1 MIALA
6 IVCAEILFWVFLLSG
21 LFARYALRQTT
32 LGLVL
37 LALTPVV
44 DIVLIAL
51 TYIDLHRGAD
61 ASFFH
66 GLATVYVGF
75 TVMFGPAIVRAM
87 DAKFLRRYGGG
98 KGSGAETARPMSS
111 SGSPT
116 EKDARR
122 DWLKACAACGIAG
135 VLIVIAMAIVGLA
148 RAYEIDMDP
157 YLTET
162 GKYFADEMEDASII
176 DGFGR
181 LAGMSWDDLVKPE
194 YPASIVVAWPFITRY
209 LERRQARDPK
219 RRREEFA
226 PE

>member
-21 LFARYALRQTT
+21 LFARYALRLKT

-44 DIVLIAL
+44 DIVLISL
-51 TYIDLHRGAD
+51 TYIDLHRGAN

-66 GLATVYVGF
+66 GMAAVYVGF

-98 KGSGAETARPMSS
+98 TGGKKSPATPTSS
-111 SGSPT
+111 SGSET
-116 EKDARR
+116 RKDARR

-135 VLIVIAMAIVGLA
+135 VLIAIAMVIAGLQGSFWLI
-148 RAYEIDMDP
+148 Y
-157 YLTET
+157 
-162 GKYFADEMEDASII
+162 
-176 DGFGR
+176 
-181 LAGMSWDDLVKPE
+181 WLVVL
-194 YPASIVVAWPFITRY
+194 ASIVVGWPFVTAFLARRDFSTR
-209 LERRQARDPK
+209 
-219 RRREEFA
+219 
-226 PE
+226 

>member
-135 VLIVIAMAIVGLA
+135 VLIVIAMVIVGLSGSFWLI
-148 RAYEIDMDP
+148 Y
-157 YLTET
+157 
-162 GKYFADEMEDASII
+162 
-176 DGFGR
+176 
-181 LAGMSWDDLVKPE
+181 WLVVL
-194 YPASIVVAWPFITRY
+194 ASIVVAWPFITRY